1 MKYSKLAK
9 FLVLSAATF
18 LAFISTVG
26 CGRPA
31 TEEECLEILRRT
43 AELEMAGRLGDKALI
58 DAEIQAIE
66 ENMRSQMMKK
76 CVGKR
81 VTEKALACVRS
92 AKTSQELAEDCFR

>member
-1 MKYSKLAK
+1 MKFTLLAK
-9 FLVLSAATF
+9 FLVISAAFYLGAVT
-18 LAFISTVG
+18 LVG

-43 AELEMAGRLGDKALI
+43 AELEMQGRLGDKTLI
-58 DAEIQAIE
+58 EAEVQSIE
-66 ENMRSQMMKK
+66 ESMRSQMTKK

-81 VTEKALACVRS
+81 ITEKALACVRT